1 MLAGKGLASA
11 EVSQGWDL
19 VNAFPLSKTLSFS
32 VLAQDGASTGV
43 AFSPDGLSMYIV
55 GTGTDTVYQYTLSTA
70 WDITTASYASKSFS
84 VVSQETGP
92 QDLFFKPDG
101 LTMYVLGNASDA
113 VYQYTLS
120 TAWDIS
126 TASYASKSFS
136 VASQDGGSTGL
147 FFKPDGL
154 AMYIVGTGSDTVYQY
169 TLGTAWDVSTASY
182 ASKSFSVAGQDTVFA
197 GLFFKSDGTVMYVAG
212 NTSSAPVF
220 QYSLGTAWDVSTAT
234 YRARSSTLITG
245 DAPNGMFI
253 KGDGGILYIVN
264 NGADTVTQYPINDP
278 WNIASASY
286 TAREFYTTAQQA
298 TGLTGMFMS
307 PDGTTMYVANI
318 TSDIVYQYTLAT
330 AWQINTASYT
340 GKSFSVSSQ
349 ETNPYGIFF
358 KSDGLAM
365 YIVGRT
371 ADAVFQYTLS
381 TAWDVSTA
389 SYASKSFSV
398 AGQEANT
405 NGLFFKPDGTAMYIV
420 GVTSDTVFQYTL
432 STAWDVSTASYASKS
447 FSVAAQDTA
456 PQTLFFKPDGAV
468 MYMVGSASDTVFQYT
483 LGTAW
488 DVSTASYASILLSVS
503 AQDTVPTGLFIDSA
517 GTSLYVAG
525 NTNNRVSQFTL
536 PTAWSLVAGWT
547 TKVGLGPYYR
557 SALVTSRAITPTD
570 VFLSSDS
577 TTMYVADNNTDT
589 VVQYTLTTPGDIG
602 TAFYPLK
609 SFVVS
614 GQDSTLTGLFFKP
627 DGTAMYIVGSATNR
641 VYQYTLST
649 AWDVATA
656 SYASKSFS
664 VSGQENNP
672 SGLFFKP
679 DGTAMYVVG
688 STADTVFQYTLSTAW
703 DVSTASYASKSFLV
717 SGQDTSPTGLFFKS
731 DGTAMYVLG
740 STSNSVYQ
748 YNLSTAWDVSTAS
761 YASISVS
768 VVMFETAS
776 SGLCFNTAGTRMYI
790 VGQTSDTVFQ
800 FNTE

>member
-19 VNAFPLSKTLSFS
+19 VNATALSKSLSFLVS
-32 VLAQDGASTGV
+32 GQDTSCTDL
-43 AFSPDGLSMYIV
+43 FFKPDGTTMYVIGQTNDRV
-55 GTGTDTVYQYTLSTA
+55 FQYTLSTA
-70 WDITTASYASKSFS
+70 WDITTAVYASKSFL
-84 VVSQETGP
+84 VSGQDLTP
-92 QDLFFKPDG
+92 QALFFKSDG
-101 LTMYVLGNASDA
+101 TAMYVLGATNDRVYQYALSTAWDVSTASYASLSFLVSGQETAPQGLFFKSDGTSMY
-113 VYQYTLS
+113 VTGSVSDTVHQYTLS
-120 TAWDIS
+120 TAWN
-126 TASYASKSFS
+126 
-136 VASQDGGSTGL
+136 
-147 FFKPDGL
+147 
-154 AMYIVGTGSDTVYQY
+154 
-169 TLGTAWDVSTASY
+169 VSTASY
-182 ASKSFSVAGQDTVFA
+182 ASKSFSVAGQETTPQGLLFNAA
-197 GLFFKSDGTVMYVAG
+197 GTTMYIVGTTTNIMH
-212 NTSSAPVF
+212 
-220 QYSLGTAWDVSTAT
+220 QYALSTAWDVTTAT
-234 YRARSSTLITG
+234 YFARSSLLVTSATGFCISSAGDVVFIITATTVSQFPMY
-245 DAPNGMFI
+245 DAF
-253 KGDGGILYIVN
+253 
-264 NGADTVTQYPINDP
+264 
-278 WNIASASY
+278 NIASASY
-286 TAREFYTTAQQA
+286 AAREFYPTAQQA

-330 AWQINTASYT
+330 AGDVYTASYA
-340 GKSFSVSSQ
+340 GKSVSVGSQ
-349 ETNPYGIFF
+349 ETLPYGIFF

-405 NGLFFKPDGTAMYIV
+405 NGLFFKPDGTTMYIV

-447 FSVAAQDTA
+447 FLVSGQDTS
-456 PQTLFFKPDGAV
+456 PQGLFFKSDGLA
-468 MYMVGSASDTVFQYT
+468 MYVVGSANDNIYQYT
-483 LGTAW
+483 LSTAW

-503 AQDTVPTGLFIDSA
+503 AQDSNATGLFIDSA

-536 PTAWSLVAGWT
+536 PTAWSLVAGWST
-547 TKVGLGPYYR
+547 RVGLGPYYR
-557 SALVTSRAITPTD
+557 SALVTSQEPTPTD

-577 TTMYVADNNTDT
+577 TTMYVLGNNTDT

-602 TAFYPLK
+602 TAFYTLK
-609 SFVVS
+609 SFVVT
-614 GQDSTLTGLFFKP
+614 QDTAPQGFFFKP
-627 DGTAMYIVGSATNR
+627 DGTAMYVVGSTNDM

-664 VSGQENNP
+664 VAGQDTTPNAV
-672 SGLFFKP
+672 FFKP

-688 STADTVFQYTLSTAW
+688 SNSDNVFQYNLSTAW
-703 DVSTASYASKSFLV
+703 DVSTASYASKSFSV
-717 SGQDTSPTGLFFKS
+717 AGQETSPTGLFFKS
-731 DGTAMYVLG
+731 DGLAMYVVG
-740 STSNSVYQ
+740 ATNDAVFQ

-768 VVMFETAS
+768 VVMFDTAPN
-776 SGLCFNTAGTRMYI
+776 GLCFNTAGTRMYI
-790 VGQTSDTVFQ
+790 TGNSSDSVFQ

>member
-11 EVSQGWDL
+11 QVSGGWDL

-43 AFSPDGLSMYIV
+43 AFSPDGTAMYIV
-55 GTGTDTVYQYTLSTA
+55 GSATDSVYQYTLSTA

-84 VVSQETGP
+84 VVSQETAP

-113 VYQYTLS
+113 VYQYTLG

-136 VASQDGGSTGL
+136 VASQEAGATGL

-154 AMYIVGTGSDTVYQY
+154 AMYIVGSGSDTVYQY

-212 NTSSAPVF
+212 NTANAPVF

-234 YRARSSTLITG
+234 YRARSSTLIAG
-245 DAPNGMFI
+245 GAPDGMFI

-264 NGADTVTQYPINDP
+264 SGTDTVTQYPINDP
-278 WNIASASY
+278 WNISSATY
-286 TAREFYTTAQQA
+286 DRVEFYTTAQQA
-298 TGLTGMFMS
+298 TGLTGMFIS
-307 PDGTTMYVANI
+307 PDGATMYVANI
-318 TSDIVYQYTLAT
+318 ASDIVYQYTLAT

-468 MYMVGSASDTVFQYT
+468 MYVLGSTGDNVYQYT

-488 DVSTASYASILLSVS
+488 DISTASYASISLSVAS
-503 AQDTVPTGLFIDSA
+503 VDAAPAGLFMDPTGTL
-517 GTSLYVAG
+517 LYIAG
-525 NTNNRVSQFTL
+525 NANNRIARYTL
-536 PTAWSLVAGWT
+536 PTAWSVVNGQLLLT
-547 TKVGLGPYYR
+547 GLGAFYN
-557 SALVTSRAITPTD
+557 SALVAAQEVTPTD
-570 VFLSSDS
+570 VFLSADG
-577 TTMYVADNNTDT
+577 TGMYVVGTTNDM
-589 VVQYTLTTPGDIG
+589 VYQYVLTTPGDVA
-602 TAFYPLK
+602 TASYTSK
-609 SFVVS
+609 SFLLS
-614 GQDSTLTGLFFKP
+614 GQDANPNVLFFKP
-627 DGTAMYIVGSATNR
+627 DGTAMYMLGQTNDR
-641 VYQYTLST
+641 VY
-649 AWDVATA
+649 
-656 SYASKSFS
+656 
-664 VSGQENNP
+664 
-672 SGLFFKP
+672 
-679 DGTAMYVVG
+679 
-688 STADTVFQYTLSTAW
+688 QYTLSTAW
-703 DVSTASYASKSFLV
+703 DVSTASYASLSFLV
-717 SGQDTSPTGLFFKS
+717 SGQETNPTGLFFKPDGTAMYVVGQAADTVFQYTLSTAWNVSTASYASKSFSVAAQDALPNSLFFKS
-731 DGTAMYVLG
+731 DGTAMYIVAA
-740 STSNSVYQ
+740 TNDRVFQ

-761 YASISVS
+761 YASISVL
-768 VVMFETAS
+768 VGMFETAPT
-776 SGLCFNTAGTRMYI
+776 GLCFNTAGTRMYI